1 MEEEQTRRIQQR
13 LAQTKPQAEEEIPA
27 PPAPEPPE
35 TPPSLAGVDPATPM
49 VQ

>member
-1 MEEEQTRRIQQR
+1 MEEEQTHRIQQR
-13 LAQTKPQAEEEIPA
+13 LAQAKSQAEEEISA

-35 TPPSLAGVDPATPM
+35 TPPSLVSVDPATPM

>member
-13 LAQTKPQAEEEIPA
+13 LAQSKPQAEEEIPA
-27 PPAPEPPE
+27 PPAPEQPE
-35 TPPSLAGVDPATPM
+35 TPPGLANADPATHM